1 MEARATAKMI
11 RIAPRKA
18 RLTIDLVRG
27 KGISEASAIL
37 SNLNTK
43 ASRII
48 TKVLTSAT
56 ANAVNNLGIDE
67 KTLFVKEAFI
77 NEGPTIK
84 RMKAGA
90 RGQAKPI
97 AKRTSHVTLIVGDK
111 N

>member
-1 MEARATAKMI
+1 MEARATAKVI

-27 KGISEASAIL
+27 KSITEATAIL

-43 ASRII
+43 ASRIV
-48 TKVLTSAT
+48 TKVLKSAI
-56 ANAVNNLGIDE
+56 ANAVNNLGMDE
-67 KTLFVKEAFI
+67 KTLIIKEAFI

-84 RMKAGA
+84 RA
-90 RGQAKPI
+90 RMGSRGYVDPI
-97 AKRTSHVTLIVGDK
+97 LKRTSHVSVVVGTK